1 MQKVENYPWHQ
12 IKMFEIFSSSLKTTA
27 KEVDGIV
34 LSVDSYL
41 SSDVYCSDVDSL

>member
-1 MQKVENYPWHQ
+1 
-12 IKMFEIFSSSLKTTA
+12 MFEIFSSSLKTTA

-34 LSVDSYL
+34 LSVVDSYL